1 MHGLGEEKRPSG
13 QANLGC
19 YVHIRCNKPP
29 KEEHDLY
36 QTAQRLGEVGF
47 ARALGFLVNKR
58 DTLEKARVYV
68 AKESITLQEKE
79 GVTIPP
85 AVPRGLQ
92 AGPGPLEFKMQ
103 SNLGHECE
111 LT

>member
-1 MHGLGEEKRPSG
+1 ML
-13 QANLGC
+13 
-19 YVHIRCNKPP
+19 VHIQCKPP

-58 DTLEKARVYV
+58 DTLEKARVYGDTMWQRGQLLCRKR
-68 AKESITLQEKE
+68 KELLHHLQC
-79 GVTIPP
+79 PQ
-85 AVPRGLQ
+85 GLQ

-103 SNLGHECE
+103 STLGHERE